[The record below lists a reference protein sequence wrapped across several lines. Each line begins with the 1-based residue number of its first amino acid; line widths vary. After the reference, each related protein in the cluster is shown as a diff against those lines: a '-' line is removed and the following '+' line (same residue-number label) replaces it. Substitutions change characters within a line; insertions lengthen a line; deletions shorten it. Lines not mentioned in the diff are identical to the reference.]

1 MLQVLIHVQTDA
13 QSMEHVNNQNN
24 LFIGKGRRK
33 RAIARISVLPTSLDS
48 QDSTYSCQV
57 NGESLQSYFQNDPF
71 SLLTVEGPVKVL
83 AEQDHPFLNI
93 EVKVR
98 GGGLSSQ
105 AEAIRLGLSKALVS
119 MEPQLRQPLRNQGFL
134 TSDARRKERK
144 KYGLKK
150 ARKASQFSKR

>member
-1 MLQVLIHVQTDA
+1 MDVQN
-13 QSMEHVNNQNN
+13 MEHVSNQEI

-33 RAIARISVLPTSLDS
+33 RATAQIRLLPKPLDS
-48 QDSTYSCQV
+48 SESTYLCQI
-57 NGESLQSYFQNDPF
+57 NGQSLQSYFHNDPF
-71 SLLTVEGPVKVL
+71 SLLTVEGPFKFL
-83 AEQDHPFLNI
+83 AEQDHPFLDI
-93 EVKVR
+93 QVKVT

-105 AEAIRLGLSKALVS
+105 AEAIRLGISKALVA
-119 MEPQLRQPLRNQGFL
+119 MQPPLRHLLREQGFL